1 MTMFPIMDLNEVL
14 KQFKYKTE
22 IPIRFSDM
30 DMFGHANNAV
40 YLTYFEQARSN
51 YWNDIIKWGWK
62 KTGIIVAKAEVNYI
76 KPIVLDEQIFA
87 YVKTSRLGNSSW
99 DIEYVLVCLK
109 DDGKESLRTHGK
121 SVQVAID
128 YQTNKPTP
136 IPADERTLMKSYDNI
151 WLNEI

>member
-1 MTMFPIMDLNEVL
+1 MDLNL
-14 KQFKYKTE
+14 IIKQFKYKTE

-51 YWNDIIKWGWK
+51 YWTEIIKWDWK
-62 KTGIIVAKAEVNYI
+62 KTGIIVAKAEVDYV
-76 KPIVLDEQIFA
+76 KPILYSEKIFA

-99 DIEYVLVCLK
+99 DIEYVLVCSSE
-109 DDGKESLRTHGK
+109 DGTETLRTKGK
-121 SVQVAID
+121 TVQVAID
-128 YQTNKPTP
+128 YQSNKPTP
-136 IPADERTLMKSYDNI
+136 IPKSERDLMKSYDNI

>member
-1 MTMFPIMDLNEVL
+1 MDLTLIL

-51 YWNDIIKWGWK
+51 YWKEIINWDWK
-62 KTGIIVAKAEVNYI
+62 KTGVIIAKAEIDYV
-76 KPIVLDEQIFA
+76 KPILNDEKIFA

-99 DIEYVLVCLK
+99 DIEYVLVCME
-109 DDGKESLRTHGK
+109 DDGTETLRTKGK
-121 SVQVAID
+121 TVQVAID
-128 YQTNKPTP
+128 YESKKPTP
-136 IPADERTLMKSYDNI
+136 IPKSERDLMKSYDNI

>member
-1 MTMFPIMDLNEVL
+1 MMDIKETL

-22 IPIRFSDM
+22 IPIRFADM

-51 YWNDIIKWGWK
+51 YWNEVIKWDWE
-62 KTGIIVAKAEVNYI
+62 KTGIIVAKAQIDYI
-76 KPIVLDEQIFA
+76 KPILLNEKIFG

-99 DIEYVLVCLK
+99 DIEYVLVCLN
-109 DDGKESLRTHGK
+109 DDSTESIRTKGKT
-121 SVQVAID
+121 VQVAINYD
-128 YQTNKPTP
+128 NHKPTP
-136 IPADERTLMKSYDNI
+136 IPKPERDLMKNYDNI

>member
-1 MTMFPIMDLNEVL
+1 MNLDELI
-14 KQFKYKTE
+14 KQYKYKIE

-51 YWNDIIKWGWK
+51 YWKDVIKWDWK
-62 KTGIIVAKAEVNYI
+62 ATGIIVAKAQVDYVR
-76 KPIVLDEQIFA
+76 PIIMDEKIFA

-99 DIEYVLVCLK
+99 DIEYILVSEK
-109 DDGKESLRTHGK
+109 EDGSASLRTMGK
-121 SVQVAID
+121 TVQVAID

-136 IPADERTLMKSYDNI
+136 IPKAERDLMKKYDNI
-151 WLNEI
+151 WLNEV